1 MESVITIFLNLLR
14 MQYITVR
21 EKMTT
26 DENRIIFS
34 HLLYYLRDP
43 NELDELNTAYFYNIQ
58 RLIYELFDNLIR
70 KNYPVKIYLIQ
81 EINILDFLDE
91 KANIYF
97 EFICLLSRDPKM
109 IREKYQ
115 DSLDAYIKQIDA
127 FLKFIFYFISNFNEA
142 INKIKNNEESYVV
155 KLILMIE
162 IESKKKEILNKLMT
176 GVMSIKYEM
185 FDKDDDEGN

>member
-1 MESVITIFLNLLR
+1 

-26 DENRIIFS
+26 EENRIIFS

-43 NELDELNTAYFYNIQ
+43 KELDELNTAYFYNIQ

-70 KNYPVKIYLIQ
+70 KNYPVKVYLIQ
-81 EINILDFLDE
+81 EVNILDFIEE
-91 KANIYF
+91 KSSIYF
-97 EFICLLSRDPKM
+97 EFICLLGRDPKM

-127 FLKFIFYFISNFNEA
+127 FLKFVFYFISNFNEA
-142 INKIKNNEESYVV
+142 INKIKNNDESFLG
-155 KLILMIE
+155 KLVITIDIE
-162 IESKKKEILNKLMT
+162 AKKKEILNKLMT
-176 GVMSIKYEM
+176 GVMSIKFEIY
-185 FDKDDDEGN
+185 DRDNEGAEG